1 MVGELFHF
9 SGLRT
14 LISLLPLVTSLLGLG
29 QVAAVNLQRHGSAC
43 HQGSVLDL
51 SGLRTS
57 YARPLSRGCSTS
69 PTESKV
75 AKSQNVGS
83 VAVIVGS

>member
-1 MVGELFHF
+1 MAREPVHF
-9 SGLRT
+9 SGFRT
-14 LISLLPLVTSLLGLG
+14 LAPLLPLVTSLLGLG

-43 HQGSVLDL
+43 HQGSILDL

-57 YARPLSRGCSTS
+57 YARPLSRACSTS